1 MCLRLKDFV
10 FCKKLTEDI
19 YRFDNSALYKN
30 VQNSFIHEKSP
41 QIFIKKVFLKKLQ
54 MSQESTCIR
63 PSNFIKKKTLAQTF
77 SCEFG
82 KIFENTFLYRT
93 PPDNWFCLSKVSFQV
108 YLIPLWQ

>member
-41 QIFIKKVFLKKLQ
+41 QIFIKKGVLKKVANVTRKHLYQ
-54 MSQESTCIR
+54 S
-63 PSNFIKKKTLAQTF
+63 L
-77 SCEFG
+77 EF
-82 KIFENTFLYRT
+82 Y
-93 PPDNWFCLSKVSFQV
+93 
-108 YLIPLWQ
+108 